1 VAGRDSRPGGG
12 LGPPIDAPDPLEK
25 FRWYILGGFGIVL
38 AAGAIYIASRSKAP
52 AVPDFGP
59 SDVELADIP
68 TAPKPKPADR
78 TALLLEALK
87 EEIFQLE
94 VEHKQG
100 HISQQEYEKAKAALD
115 QTLERAVKRG
125 AVKVS

>member
-1 VAGRDSRPGGG
+1 M
-12 LGPPIDAPDPLEK
+12 
-25 FRWYILGGFGIVL
+25 
-38 AAGAIYIASRSKAP
+38 AAGAIYIVVRSKAAIVPEYGP
-52 AVPDFGP
+52 AET
-59 SDVELADIP
+59 ELADFP
-68 TAPKPKPADR
+68 LAPKPKPADR
-78 TALLLEALK
+78 SALLLEALK

-100 HISQQEYEKAKAALD
+100 RISQQEYEKAKAALD